1 MTNLNERSKAVLR
14 DAMHTLAMLN
24 EMDISALSV
33 DELINADELMRNAKS
48 VVGAFAAKYEGVII
62 ENLGFE
68 IDASLKSEVAIRF
81 MESRG
86 YSFVDSI
93 DKIAPYTFI
102 NYPKDG
108 EVYRDISGG
117 LSYDLEETGLY
128 KSPAKFVNFPNVP
141 EEFTENYPSF
151 NIGRITVHIPDI
163 RMFGEETKYDRY
175 RFPGEVRSFVIF
187 K

>member
-108 EVYRDISGG
+108 EVYRDN
-117 LSYDLEETGLY
+117 LEETRLY
-128 KSPAKFVNFPNVP
+128 KSPAKFVNFPNVQ

-151 NIGRITVHIPDI
+151 KIGRITVHIPDI